1 MKCKS
6 LVIYSSL
13 IIITLLIGLYIGE
26 KDVLSKSA
34 NKIELMYCSPKYRF
48 KADVPEIEFLL
59 NVKQK
64 KNLKRQLKFY
74 NEHGILANNYS
85 EGDEYH

>member
-1 MKCKS
+1 MQYKS
-6 LVIYSSL
+6 LVIYSLL
-13 IIITLLIGLYIGE
+13 IIFTLFIGLYIGE
-26 KDVLSKSA
+26 KDILSRSA
-34 NKIELMYCSPKYRF
+34 NKIESMYCSPKYRF

-59 NVKQK
+59 NKKQK

-85 EGDEYH
+85 EGD

>member
-1 MKCKS
+1 MKYKR
-6 LVIYSSL
+6 LVIYSSI
-13 IIITLLIGLYIGE
+13 IIITLLIGLCMGE
-26 KDVLSKSA
+26 KGVISKSA

-64 KNLKRQLKFY
+64 KNLK
-74 NEHGILANNYS
+74 
-85 EGDEYH
+85 